1 MGQHHMKKI
10 LLITDIHGNL
20 PALEAV
26 FDAVKQEEFEAI
38 LCNGDMIYGA
48 SPNQCLELLKEKE
61 VIMIAGNIETNV
73 IRLYAKLCPPEW
85 YQCEQYAYTRHI
97 AKILSHENLLELY
110 KLSETLIIEDLLP
123 GSIQMVHG
131 SPDDQNEWISPLKK
145 DGRFEEILE
154 NCEHDYLISGH
165 THHQWDQKHAGVWA
179 INAGS
184 VGLPLDGKPEAQYT
198 IISYEDHQPDSVE
211 VHHHSVS
218 YDTQQSIQNFYDQGF
233 DVNNPF
239 IKHVFYLLK
248 TGIKREDFFITHYFN
263 LAETQSGKKFDQ
275 LSNEERNKY
284 WHLAD
289 QSYDW
294 KF

>member
-1 MGQHHMKKI
+1 MKKI
-10 LLITDIHGNL
+10 LLFTDIHGNL

-26 FDAVKQEEFEAI
+26 LEAVKNQEFEAI

-48 SPNQCLELLKEKE
+48 NPNECLEKLVEINA
-61 VIMIAGNIETNV
+61 IMISGNIETNV
-73 IRLYAKLCPPEW
+73 IRLYAKLCPPDW
-85 YQCEQYAYTRHI
+85 YQCEQYAYTRQI
-97 AKILSHENLLELY
+97 AKILSRENLLQLY

-131 SPDDQNEWISPLKK
+131 SPDEQNEWISPLKN

-154 NCEHDYLISGH
+154 NCEHDYLIFGH

-198 IISYEDHQPDSVE
+198 IISYEEGIPESVQ
-211 VHHHSVS
+211 VHHHSAK
-218 YDTQQSIQNFYDQGF
+218 YDTQQSIQNFHDQGF
-233 DVNNPF
+233 DPQNPF

-248 TGIKREDFFITHYFN
+248 TGVKREDFFITHYFD
-263 LAETQSGKKFDQ
+263 LAEKQSGKPFDQ
-275 LSNEERNKY
+275 LTCEEKNKF
-284 WHLAD
+284 WFQAD